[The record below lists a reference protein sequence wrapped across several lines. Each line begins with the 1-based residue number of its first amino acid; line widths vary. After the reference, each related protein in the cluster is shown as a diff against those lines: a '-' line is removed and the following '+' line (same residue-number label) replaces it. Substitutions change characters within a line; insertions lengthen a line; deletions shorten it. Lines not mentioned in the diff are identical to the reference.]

1 MQPENS
7 IQDLLRLQRIKL
19 NLCWTMKIL
28 RQATYIVKLSKFVQ
42 ISMQTSSDFLLERIL
57 Y

>member
-7 IQDLLRLQRIKL
+7 IQDLLCLQRFKL
-19 NLCWTMKIL
+19 NLCWTMNIL
-28 RQATYIVKLSKFVQ
+28 SQATYIVKLSKFVQ
-42 ISMQTSSDFLLERIL
+42 ISMQTSSDFLLERII

>member
-7 IQDLLRLQRIKL
+7 IQDLLCLQRFKL
-19 NLCWTMKIL
+19 NLCWTMNIL
-28 RQATYIVKLSKFVQ
+28 SQATYIVKLSKFVQ

>member
-19 NLCWTMKIL
+19 NLCWTMNIL
-28 RQATYIVKLSKFVQ
+28 SQATYIVKLSKFVQ
-42 ISMQTSSDFLLERIL
+42 ISMQTSSDFLLERII